1 MTSTPPAKR
10 AKTNEN
16 GNIKLYRSYKYQV
29 IPDIAFYGRSKEE
42 IKSYIKE
49 KMVNQESYSPSYYEF
64 KLNIN
69 KDDYKLLDLSSEEGQ
84 VLLKTLFESENNKIM
99 SKAFQLENN
108 KYIRKSDDK
117 EDDEKAF
124 ELIRNELSKEDKSKS
139 YVGTMTLPSVGLS
152 HSEIVIFN
160 KDLIDKLNS
169 EAELKTDI
177 VVTPK
182 VIRKQ
187 RRSRQLGNNTS
198 KTTLPFNNSSESET
212 VEELQ
217 PLSLN
222 FPSLLDNTQDNIEG
236 SPVKERQS
244 RKSNFSGVVA
254 RLNFNGGKRRSVK
267 KSKNQKKSKRNNS
280 TKKRRRTKKKK
291 ATKN

>member
-1 MTSTPPAKR
+1 MSGPPSAKR
-10 AKTNEN
+10 AKTSEN
-16 GNIKLYRSYKYQV
+16 GNIKLFRSYKYQV

-49 KMVNQESYSPSYYEF
+49 KMVNQESYSPSYYQF

-84 VLLKTLFESENNKIM
+84 VLLKTLFESENEIM

-117 EDDEKAF
+117 GDDEEAF
-124 ELIRNELSKEDKSKS
+124 KLIRNKLGKE
-139 YVGTMTLPSVGLS
+139 YVGTITNKSSGLS
-152 HSEIVIFN
+152 HSEVVIFN
-160 KDLIDKLNS
+160 KKLIGQLN
-169 EAELKTDI
+169 EKAELKTDI

-187 RRSRQLGNNTS
+187 RRSRQLGKNTA
-198 KTTLPFNNSSESET
+198 KTTLSFNNSSESEAESED
-212 VEELQ
+212 EEMYQ
-217 PLSLN
+217 PLTLS
-222 FPSLLDNTQDNIEG
+222 FSPLLDNTQDNIEG

-244 RKSNFSGVVA
+244 RISNRQGNVA
-254 RLNFNGGKRRSVK
+254 KKLFGGGKRRSVK
-267 KSKNQKKSKRNNS
+267 KSKNQKKTKRNNS

>member
-1 MTSTPPAKR
+1 MASTPPAKR
-10 AKTNEN
+10 AKTSEN
-16 GNIKLYRSYKYQV
+16 DNIKLFRSYSYDE
-29 IPDIAFYGRSKEE
+29 IPNIAFYGTSKDE
-42 IKSYIKE
+42 IKPYIKD
-49 KMVNQESYSPSYYEF
+49 KMKQERTHSPSYYEF
-64 KLNIN
+64 KLN

-84 VLLKTLFESENNKIM
+84 DLLKTLFKENENIM
-99 SKAFQLENN
+99 KKAFLLEED

-117 EDDEKAF
+117 GDDEEAF
-124 ELIRNELSKEDKSKS
+124 KLIRNKLSEDKSKS
-139 YVGTMTLPSVGLS
+139 YVGTMTLPSVRLS

-160 KDLIDKLNS
+160 KDLIAELNS

-198 KTTLPFNNSSESET
+198 KKTLSFNNSSESET
-212 VEELQ
+212 ENVEELQ

-244 RKSNFSGVVA
+244 RKSNFSGVA
-254 RLNFNGGKRRSVK
+254 KKLFGGGKRISVK

>member
-1 MTSTPPAKR
+1 MSGPPSAKR
-10 AKTNEN
+10 AKQAERET
-16 GNIKLYRSYKYQV
+16 IQLFRSYKYQD

-42 IKSYIKE
+42 IKSYIKDE
-49 KMVNQESYSPSYYEF
+49 MVKQGSYSPSYYEF
-64 KLNIN
+64 TLDKE
-69 KDDYKLLDLSSEEGQ
+69 YKLLDLSSEEGQ
-84 VLLKTLFESENNKIM
+84 VLLKTLFESENEIM

-108 KYIRKSDDK
+108 KYIRKSDGK
-117 EDDEKAF
+117 GDDEEAF
-124 ELIRNELSKEDKSKS
+124 KLIRNKLSEDKSKS
-139 YVGTMTLPSVGLS
+139 YVGTMTLPSVRLS

-160 KDLIDKLNS
+160 KDIIAKLNS
-169 EAELKTDI
+169 EANKKTDI

-187 RRSRQLGNNTS
+187 RRSRPLGINTS
-198 KTTLPFNNSSESET
+198 KTNLSFNNSSESET
-212 VEELQ
+212 ENVEELL

-222 FPSLLDNTQDNIEG
+222 FPLLLDNTQDNIKG

-244 RKSNFSGVVA
+244 RISDFLGVPT

-291 ATKN
+291 SSKN